1 MSAEHSGLRA
11 RFISEMKMM
20 LVIFIY
26 LSALFGSLTI
36 YRRIVLDIYQINY
49 FHYGYSF
56 IEALVLSKII
66 VFGTAL
72 GLGERFRGRPLIF
85 PTAYKT
91 LIFCIVTMAFMTA
104 EHVVTGWVEGK
115 STRDAWDGILNQ
127 GMYEILSRIHVM
139 FLAFL
144 PMFAVWETSRAL
156 GDGKLYALFFRPS
169 TRDHAPPG
177 SHNHGAVVDV
187 GSSLPSSYL
196 PPSRTNV

>member
-1 MSAEHSGLRA
+1 MKAEHSGIRA
-11 RFISEMKMM
+11 RFVAEMKMM
-20 LVIFIY
+20 FVIFIY
-26 LSALFGSLTI
+26 LSALFGALTI

-49 FHYGYSF
+49 FHYGYCF

-72 GLGERFRGRPLIF
+72 GLGERFRGRPLII

-91 LIFCIVTMAFMTA
+91 LIFCIVTMAFMAT
-104 EHVVTGWVEGK
+104 EHVVTGWIEGK
-115 STRDAWDGILNQ
+115 STHDAWQGILSQ
-127 GMYEILSRIHVM
+127 GMYEILSRIHIM

-169 TRDHAPPG
+169 SPEPVEPG
-177 SHNHGAVVDV
+177 NHDLGGILGV
-187 GSSLPSSYL
+187 GSSLPRSYL
-196 PPSRTNV
+196 PSRRTSV